1 MAITRIKT
9 DNISNDAVTSDKIA
23 TGAVTAGKL
32 ENNLTYGS
40 DLTVSGDLTVMGLT
54 TTVESTTVT
63 VADPLLVLAAG
74 QTGAGAVDAGILIE
88 RGTDTNAAFIWSEAT
103 NQFVAIMTTDDGTA
117 SGSVASTGYAD
128 LTVNAIIA
136 DSDMTAGNLNFSG
149 NEITS
154 TDGNGNITF
163 SPDGTGAVVVNQL
176 NDFRLPGLDTT
187 GIAFIGSSGTV
198 STATDLAWDNGTST
212 LTALNAELGDLTF
225 STDTISSTGNIN
237 LSANGGAGII
247 DVDGGTVTNLATPQN
262 STDAA
267 TKDYVDNAVSAGG
280 ATISQDDSSVV
291 VTDDG
296 SNPGSVAIEVDGTS
310 ALTATSSSVTFAVD
324 VIVDDLTVAG
334 QTISTTTANK
344 NIILDPHGTGVIEM
358 DGPLQVNNLTAGRVP
373 YVGVG
378 GVITNESGFEYDATS
393 DTLSVPTVVASTGV
407 QISAFSA
414 GKVVITTTNGALTT
428 DTDLTYDTTTDTLTV
443 PNLVATTSFEIS
455 GLTNGRVL
463 IAGLDGAITD
473 DGGLIY
479 SGGEVTAGDL
489 VLSTGVGSGALTA
502 VSGTFSGLTSTRIP
516 FITTGGLLTDDADF
530 TYTVG
535 SDTLTVTNITSTGT
549 AALGTVKSD
558 DLTPGRVVFSTTD
571 GQLTDEAGFEYDAT
585 TDTLTVGTISVTDL
599 TIGTLDVNTSATLA
613 TAYVEDLT
621 ATRVVFV
628 GAGGQLVDDSTLHYS
643 SGLLSATSISTTGT
657 VEAHGLV
664 DADMTTAGRVVL
676 TSSTGQLVSG
686 SGLTFDSGT
695 GSLTA
700 TTFVGDLTGQVSDIS
715 NHDTDDLAEGTTNKY
730 FSNTL
735 ARGAISVTGDLGYDN
750 ATGVISYTLPNTD
763 SMTEGTTN
771 KFYSDALVDAHLSG
785 GTGVTYTGGSIAIG
799 QAVGTTDN
807 VTFATVTADLTG
819 DVSGDLTGQVLT
831 ASQTNIT
838 SLGTLTGLQM
848 NGAIDMDTN
857 HITNLATPTLDYHAS
872 TKKYVDDAVA
882 NITTFDI
889 TDGTNND
896 ALTIGTDSLTFSG
909 TANEVTATVSA
920 NTVTFGLASDVTIA
934 NDLTVTADLF
944 ANTADITTDA
954 TIGGTLDV
962 TGDFAV
968 NSTAFTVNATT
979 GNATVGN
986 DLTIQ
991 GNFYVNGSTV
1001 TVGSESLTVHD
1012 NLIHLNEVSDA
1023 TITNAV
1029 GNGTTV
1035 TFTANNTFAAGEF
1048 VTVTGVSPVAYNIS
1062 GLIATATTS
1071 QFTVTNSATGSYSS
1085 GGTAHADTRA
1095 NVDLGVVGSYYDS
1108 ADLHAGVFRDAT
1120 DGKWKFFDSLTT
1132 TPGVDVPTSDAS
1144 FAFADVQGNM
1154 FWGDLTGDV
1163 TGTVSSLS
1171 NHTTDNLTEGST
1183 NLYFTTANARGA
1195 ISGGTGVSYDNVT
1208 GVISIG
1214 QAVGT
1219 TDNVTF
1225 NEVTADVVGTV
1236 SSLSNH
1242 DTDDLAEGTT
1252 NKYYADSLVDNHLS
1266 GGTGVSYSLGQIS
1279 IGQAVGTTDNVTFN
1293 TVTADLTGD
1302 VTGTVSS
1309 LSNHDTDD
1317 LAEGLTNLYYTDT
1330 KARGALSVTDAG
1342 GDGSLTY
1349 SAVTGEFTYTGPS
1362 ATEVRAHF
1370 SGGTG
1375 VDITNGVISIGQAV
1389 GTTSSVTFNDVEA
1402 GTLTSTGTVAGYV
1415 FYAGTG
1421 GVLDG
1426 AATFTYNEGT
1436 DTLAAGNI
1444 EATNLTA
1451 FGILDSYLVYSNS
1464 GALTGSNDF
1473 TIDSATGTLSVTNLD
1488 VTSTASFSAIEASTV
1503 TATGLTSGRL
1513 VFASTGGLLSDD
1525 NTLLFDSATDTLEA
1539 SNVDVTGT
1547 LSAGTIQGN
1556 ALTSGRVIFATA
1568 NGQLT
1573 DDSTFTFDAGSD
1585 SLGVTNL
1592 DVATQA
1598 TLASAIIEDLSSG
1611 RVVLVGA
1618 SGTIVDSASLLFD
1631 TGTGALTVNGS
1642 VAVDNI
1648 TINGNTISST
1658 DTNGNIT
1665 FLPNGTGTVD
1675 VSSVKITNLA
1685 TPTSDYDASTKKYV
1699 DDTFGLGVSLIS
1711 QNNTSVE
1718 VVDNNLSAGHVDV
1731 TIDATLTAKFTDAA
1745 LEVYNS
1751 LEVDNIT
1758 IDGNEIS
1765 TTDLNG
1771 DLTLSPNGSGSVVVD
1786 AGKNFKI
1793 SDLSTAGQVL
1803 YTGADGLVTAEA
1815 GFEYNASTDT
1825 LSVANNTIASTL
1837 TLSDFT
1843 TNSVL
1848 FVGASGVVS
1857 EDSDLTWDSSDFA
1870 ITGGLVVTGTADV
1883 DNVNIDGNTISTTD
1897 TNGNLV
1903 LQPNGTGS
1911 TVVNDAG
1918 NSSDFV
1924 VKSVNQAG
1932 MFFVDASAD
1941 VIGIKTITPN
1951 AEAALHIESTDSII
1965 LPVGAQG
1972 DRPGTPVTGMFRFN
1986 TTSSKLEVYDST
1998 AWVSIGEN
2006 QTTTVVS
2013 ETFSGDGTEVN
2024 FTLSQTLTTAAAIVS
2039 INGVVQIPGTAYSIS
2054 GSTLTFTEAPE
2065 LGDTVEVRQVVTTT
2079 QNQTVI
2085 GSDDGASLFTY
2096 DQAGDQFPL
2105 TVANNTVVMFTDKG
2119 LDLRSGSAI
2128 ICGDANTSV
2137 GTTATVV
2144 DTFAKATYR
2153 VAKYVCQVANSGLGE
2168 FQACE
2173 LLVVHDGT
2181 TAKVT
2186 EFAEVYTGSA
2196 SLGSFSAVV
2205 NGSNIEVKFT
2215 GANAGNAVKVMPT
2228 YIKA

>member
-9 DNISNDAVTSDKIA
+9 DNISNDAVTTDKIA
-23 TGAVTAGKL
+23 SNAVTAGKL

-40 DLTVSGDLTVMGLT
+40 DLIVSGDFTVMGLT

-63 VADPLLVLAAG
+63 VADPLLVLASG
-74 QTGAGAVDAGILIE
+74 QAGAGALDAGLLID

-128 LTVNAIIA
+128 LTVNAITA

-163 SPDGTGAVVVNQL
+163 SPDGTGAVVVNAL
-176 NDFRLPGLDTT
+176 NDFRLPALDTT

-198 STATDLAWDNGTST
+198 STATDLVWDNGTST
-212 LTALNAELGDLTF
+212 LTSLNAELGDLSF
-225 STDTISSTGNIN
+225 STDTISSAGNIN

-247 DVDGGTVTNLATPQN
+247 DVDGGTVTNLAAPQN

-296 SNPGSVAIEVDGTS
+296 SNPGSVAIEVDGTT
-310 ALTATSSSVTFAVD
+310 ALTATSSSVTLASGISLVAN
-324 VIVDDLTVAG
+324 DLTVAG
-334 QTISTTTANK
+334 QTISTTSSNK

-393 DTLSVPTVVASTGV
+393 DTLSVPTVVASTGIA
-407 QISAFSA
+407 ISAFTA
-414 GKVVITTTNGALTT
+414 GRLVLTTTNGALTT
-428 DTDLTYDTTTDTLTV
+428 DGDATYDTTTDTLTV

-463 IAGLDGAITD
+463 VAGLDGAITD
-473 DGGLIY
+473 DAGLIY

-535 SDTLTVTNITSTGT
+535 SDTLTVSNITSSGT
-549 AALGTVKSD
+549 AALGTVKSS

-571 GQLTDEAGFEYDAT
+571 GELTDEAGFEYNST

-613 TAYVEDLT
+613 TVYVEDLT
-621 ATRVVFV
+621 AGRVPFV
-628 GAGGQLVDDSTLHYS
+628 GASGQLVDDAQLLYDATTNILTITE
-643 SGLLSATSISTTGT
+643 LSASGVVSG
-657 VEAHGLV
+657 HGLA
-664 DADMTTAGRVVL
+664 DLDMTTAGRVVL
-676 TSSTGQLVSG
+676 TSATGQLVSG

-695 GSLTA
+695 GTLTA
-700 TTFVGDLTGQVSDIS
+700 TTFVGDVTGQVSDIS
-715 NHDTDDLAEGTTNKY
+715 NHDTDDLNEGATNKY

-735 ARGAISVTGDLGYDN
+735 ARGAISVSGDLGYDN

-771 KFYSDALVDAHLSG
+771 KFYSDALVDNHLSG
-785 GTGVTYTGGSIAIG
+785 GTGVTYTSGSIAIG

-807 VTFATVTADLTG
+807 VTFATVTADVTG
-819 DVSGDLTGQVLT
+819 DVTGDLTGQVLT
-831 ASQTNIT
+831 ASQTSIT
-838 SLGTLTGLQM
+838 TLGTLTGLTM

-857 HITNLATPTLDYHAS
+857 HIENLATPTTDYQAA

-882 NITTFDI
+882 VITTFDI
-889 TDGTNND
+889 TDGSNND
-896 ALTIGTDSLTFSG
+896 ALTIGTDALTFSG
-909 TANEVTATVSA
+909 TANEVTATVGA
-920 NTVTFGLASDVTIA
+920 NSVTFGLASDVTIA
-934 NDLTVTADLF
+934 NDLTVTGDLSAD
-944 ANTADITTDA
+944 TADIAGVADVGGDFSVA
-954 TIGGTLDV
+954 TNKFTVAAATGNTVVAGTLDV
-962 TGDFAV
+962 TGNV
-968 NSTAFTVNATT
+968 ILTGNLTVNGTT
-979 GNATVGN
+979 TTINATELAIEDN
-986 DLTIQ
+986 LIYL
-991 GNFYVNGSTV
+991 NEGSTV
-1001 TVGSESLTVHD
+1001 S
-1012 NLIHLNEVSDA
+1012 N
-1023 TITNAV
+1023 
-1029 GNGTTV
+1029 
-1035 TFTANNTFAAGEF
+1035 
-1048 VTVTGVSPVAYNIS
+1048 P
-1062 GLIATATTS
+1062 
-1071 QFTVTNSATGSYSS
+1071 
-1085 GGTAHADTRA
+1085 
-1095 NVDLGVVGSYYDS
+1095 DLGITGNYNDGTY
-1108 ADLHAGVFRDAT
+1108 AHAGVFRDAS
-1120 DGKWKFFDSLTT
+1120 DGKWKFFQGLTIE
-1132 TPGVDVPTSDAS
+1132 PGSTIDTSHGS
-1144 FAFADVQGNM
+1144 FALADVAGNM

-1171 NHTTDNLTEGST
+1171 NHDTDDLAEGTTNK
-1183 NLYFTTANARGA
+1183 YFTDANARNA
-1195 ISGGTGVSYDNVT
+1195 LSGGTGVTYSTAT
-1208 GVISIG
+1208 GEISIG

-1225 NEVTADVVGTV
+1225 NQVTADVVGTV

-1242 DTDDLAEGTT
+1242 DTDDLAEGTN
-1252 NKYYADSLVDNHLS
+1252 NKYYTDSLVDSHLS
-1266 GGTGVSYSLGQIS
+1266 GGTGVSYNLGTIS
-1279 IGQAVGTTDNVTFN
+1279 IGQAVGTTDSVTFN

-1317 LAEGLTNLYYTDT
+1317 LVEGLTNLYYTDT
-1330 KARGALSVTDAG
+1330 KARNALSVTDAG
-1342 GDGSLTY
+1342 GDGSLSYDAASGT
-1349 SAVTGEFTYTGPS
+1349 FTYTGPS

-1375 VDITNGVISIGQAV
+1375 VDITNGVVSIGQAV

-1402 GTLTSTGTVAGYV
+1402 GTLTSSGTVAGYV

-1426 AATFTYNEGT
+1426 AATFTYNSGT
-1436 DTLAAGNI
+1436 DTLAVGNV

-1451 FGILDSYLVYSNS
+1451 FGILDGYLVYSNS

-1473 TIDSATGTLSVTNLD
+1473 TIDSATGTLEVTNLT
-1488 VTSTASFSAIEASTV
+1488 VNSTATFSDIEASTV
-1503 TATGLTSGRL
+1503 TASGLTNGR
-1513 VFASTGGLLSDD
+1513 VVIVSTDGLLSDD
-1525 NTLLFDSATDTLEA
+1525 GTLTFDPATDKLTA
-1539 SNVDVTGT
+1539 ADVDVTGT
-1547 LSAGTIQGN
+1547 LAAGTLQGN

-1592 DVATQA
+1592 DVATEA
-1598 TLASAIIEDLSSG
+1598 TLASAIIEDLTSG

-1642 VAVDNI
+1642 VAIDNI

-1665 FLPNGTGTVD
+1665 LSPNGTGTVD

-1685 TPTSDYDASTKKYV
+1685 TPTADYDASTKKYV

-1718 VVDNNLSAGHVDV
+1718 VVDNNLAAGHVDV

-1771 DLTLSPNGSGSVVVD
+1771 NLTLSPNGSGSVIVA

-1815 GFEYNASTDT
+1815 GFEYDASTDT
-1825 LSVANNTIASTL
+1825 LSAGNVAVASTL

-1848 FVGASGVVS
+1848 FVGAGGDVS
-1857 EDSDLTWDSSDFA
+1857 ESANLTWDGTDFA
-1870 ITGGLVVTGTADV
+1870 VTGTLVVTGDADI
-1883 DNVNIDGNTISTTD
+1883 DNVNVNGNTISTTD

-1924 VKSVNQAG
+1924 VKSVNEAG

-1941 VIGIKTITPN
+1941 VIGIKTTTPN
-1951 AEAALHIESTDSII
+1951 AEASLHIESTDSII

-1986 TTSSKLEVYDST
+1986 TTSSKLEVYDGT

-2039 INGVVQIPGTAYSIS
+2039 INGVVQIPGTAYSIT

-2065 LGDTVEVRQVVTTT
+2065 TGDTVEVRQVVTTT

-2119 LDLRSGSAI
+2119 IDLRSGSAI

-2137 GTTATVV
+2137 GTSATVV

-2153 VAKYVCQVANSGLGE
+2153 VAKYVCQVSNSGLGE
-2168 FQACE
+2168 YQACE
-2173 LLVVHDGT
+2173 LLVAHDGT

-2186 EFAEVYTGSA
+2186 EYAEVYTGAS

>member
-23 TGAVTAGKL
+23 SKAVTAGKL
-32 ENNLTYGS
+32 EDFLTYGS
-40 DLTVSGDLTVMGLT
+40 DLTVSGDLTVMGTT

-63 VADPLLVLAAG
+63 VADPILVLASG
-74 QTGAGAVDAGILIE
+74 QTGAGALDAGLLID

-117 SGSVASTGYAD
+117 SGSIASMGYAD

-136 DSDMTAGNLNFSG
+136 DSDLTAGNLNFSG

-163 SPDGTGAVVVNQL
+163 SPDGTGAVVVNAL
-176 NDFRLPGLDTT
+176 NDFRLPALDTT
-187 GIAFIGSSGTV
+187 GIAFIGASGTV
-198 STATDLAWDNGTST
+198 STTTDLVWDNGTSK
-212 LTALNAELGDLTF
+212 LTALNATLGDLSF
-225 STDTISSTGNIN
+225 SNDTISSTGDIN

-247 DVDGGTVTNLATPQN
+247 DVDGGVVTNLGTPLNN
-262 STDAA
+262 SDAA
-267 TKDYVDNAVSAGG
+267 TKQYVDNAVSAGG
-280 ATISQDDSSVV
+280 ATISQDDSSVL

-296 SNPGSVAIEVDGTS
+296 SNPGSVVIAVDNTT

-324 VIVDDLTVAG
+324 VIAGDLTVAG
-334 QTISTTTANK
+334 QTISTTSGNK
-344 NIILDPHGTGVIEM
+344 NIILDPHGTGKIEM

-373 YVGVG
+373 YIGTG
-378 GVITNESGFEYDATS
+378 GVISDESGFEYNATS
-393 DTLSVPTVVASTGV
+393 DTLSVSTLVASTGIA
-407 QISAFSA
+407 ISAFTA
-414 GKVVITTTNGALTT
+414 GKVVITTANGELTT
-428 DTDLTYDTTTDTLTV
+428 DTDLTYNTTSDTLTV
-443 PNLVATTSFEIS
+443 PNLVASSTFKVS
-455 GLTNGRVL
+455 GLTNGRAVYV
-463 IAGLDGAITD
+463 GTDGELVD
-473 DGGLIY
+473 SNSLLFDGTEL
-479 SGGEVTAGDL
+479 TTGDL
-489 VLSTGVGSGALTA
+489 TLNSGVGTGALVA

-516 FITTGGLLTDDADF
+516 FITTGGLLTDDANF

-535 SDTLTVTNITSTGT
+535 SDTLTVSNITSSGT
-549 AALGTVKSD
+549 AALGTIKSD

-585 TDTLTVGTISVTDL
+585 TDTLTVGTISVSDL

-621 ATRVVFV
+621 AGRVVVV
-628 GAGGQLVDDSTLHYS
+628 GAGGQLVDDAQLLYDTATNL
-643 SGLLSATSISTTGT
+643 LTINELSASGIVS
-657 VEAHGLV
+657 AHGLA
-664 DADMTTAGRVVL
+664 DLDMTTAGRVVL
-676 TSSTGQLVSG
+676 TSATGQLVSG

-695 GSLTA
+695 GTLTA

-715 NHDTDDLAEGTTNKY
+715 NFDTDDLAEGTTNKY

-735 ARGAISVTGDLGYDN
+735 ARGAISVSGDLGYDGVN
-750 ATGVISYTLPNTD
+750 GVISYTLPNTD

-771 KFYSDALVDAHLSG
+771 KFYSNSLVDSHLSG
-785 GTGVTYTGGSIAIG
+785 GTGVTYTSGTIAIG

-807 VTFATVTADLTG
+807 VTFASVTADVTG
-819 DVSGDLTGQVLT
+819 NVSGDLTGQVLT
-831 ASQTNIT
+831 ASQSNIT
-838 SLGTLTGLQM
+838 SLGTLTGLAM

-857 HITNLATPTLDYHAS
+857 HIENLATPTTDYQAA
-872 TKKYVDDAVA
+872 TKKYVDDAVS
-882 NITTFDI
+882 NITVFDI

-896 ALTIGTDSLTFSG
+896 SLTIGTDALSFTG
-909 TANEVTATVSA
+909 TANEVTATVSNNA
-920 NTVTFGLASDVTIA
+920 VTFGLASDVTIA

-944 ANTADITTDA
+944 ANTADITSTLDVGGDFAVA
-954 TIGGTLDV
+954 TNKFTVAAATGNTVVAGTLDV
-962 TGDFAV
+962 TGALTITGDL
-968 NSTAFTVNATT
+968 TVNGTT
-979 GNATVGN
+979 TTINATELAIEDN
-986 DLTIQ
+986 LIYL
-991 GNFYVNGSTV
+991 NEGSTV
-1001 TVGSESLTVHD
+1001 T
-1012 NLIHLNEVSDA
+1012 N
-1023 TITNAV
+1023 
-1029 GNGTTV
+1029 
-1035 TFTANNTFAAGEF
+1035 
-1048 VTVTGVSPVAYNIS
+1048 P
-1062 GLIATATTS
+1062 
-1071 QFTVTNSATGSYSS
+1071 
-1085 GGTAHADTRA
+1085 
-1095 NVDLGVVGSYYDS
+1095 DLGITGNYNDGTY
-1108 ADLHAGVFRDAT
+1108 AHTGVFRDAS
-1120 DGKWKFFDSLTT
+1120 DGKWKFFQGLT
-1132 TPGVDVPTSDAS
+1132 VEPTQSIDTADAS

-1183 NLYFTTANARGA
+1183 NKYFTDANARNA
-1195 ISGGTGVSYDNVT
+1195 LSGGTGVTYNTST
-1208 GVISIG
+1208 GEISIG

-1225 NEVTADVVGTV
+1225 NQVTADVIGTV

-1252 NKYYADSLVDNHLS
+1252 NKYYSNTLVNNHLS
-1266 GGTGVSYSLGQIS
+1266 GGTGVSYNNGVIS
-1279 IGQAVGTTDNVTFN
+1279 IGQAVGTTDSVTFN

-1317 LAEGLTNLYYTDT
+1317 LVEGLTNLYYTDT
-1330 KARGALSVTDAG
+1330 KVRNAISATDAG
-1342 GDGSLTY
+1342 GDGSFSY
-1349 SAVTGEFTYTGPS
+1349 SAATGEFTYTGPS
-1362 ATEVRAHF
+1362 ATETRAHF

-1375 VDITNGVISIGQAV
+1375 VDITNGVVSIGQAV
-1389 GTTSSVTFNDVEA
+1389 GTSSSVTFNDVTA
-1402 GTLTSTGTVAGYV
+1402 GSLTSTGTVAGYV

-1421 GVLDG
+1421 GALDG
-1426 AATFTYNEGT
+1426 AATFTYDNAT
-1436 DTLAAGNI
+1436 DVLAVGNV

-1451 FGILDSYLVYSNS
+1451 YGILDGYLVYSNS

-1473 TIDSATGTLSVTNLD
+1473 TIDSATGTLTVTNLTVNTTATFSD
-1488 VTSTASFSAIEASTV
+1488 ISAGSVTSSD
-1503 TATGLTSGRL
+1503 LTSGRV

-1525 NTLLFDSATDTLEA
+1525 NTLTFDSATDTLEA
-1539 SNVDVTGT
+1539 SNVNVTGT
-1547 LSAGTIQGN
+1547 LAAGTLKGN
-1556 ALTSGRVIFATA
+1556 ALTNGRVIFATS
-1568 NGQLT
+1568 NGELT
-1573 DDSTFTFDAGSD
+1573 DDSTFTFNSGSD
-1585 SLGVTNL
+1585 TLGVTNL
-1592 DVATQA
+1592 DVGTQA

-1618 SGTIVDSASLLFD
+1618 SGTIIDSASLLFD

-1665 FLPNGTGTVD
+1665 LLPNGTGTVD

-1685 TPTSDYDASTKKYV
+1685 TPTADYDASTKKYV

-1731 TIDATLTAKFTDAA
+1731 TIDATLTAKFTDSA

-1751 LEVDNIT
+1751 LAVDNVT

-1771 DLTLSPNGSGSVVVD
+1771 NLTLSPNGSGSVVVD

-1793 SDLSTAGQVL
+1793 TDLTAGQVL
-1803 YTGADGLVTAEA
+1803 YSGADGLVTAEA
-1815 GFEYNASTDT
+1815 GFEYSASTDT
-1825 LSVANNTIASTL
+1825 LSVANATVASTL
-1837 TLSDFT
+1837 ILSDF
-1843 TNSVL
+1843 SASRVL
-1848 FVGASGVVS
+1848 FTTAGGEVAESAN
-1857 EDSDLTWDSSDFA
+1857 LTWDTTDFA
-1870 ITGGLVVTGTADV
+1870 VTGGLIVTGTADI
-1883 DNVNIDGNTISTTD
+1883 DNINIDANTISTTD

-1932 MFFVDASAD
+1932 MFYVDASAD
-1941 VIGIKTITPN
+1941 VIGIKTTTPN

-1972 DRPGTPVTGMFRFN
+1972 DRPGAPVTGMFRFN
-1986 TTSSKLEVYDST
+1986 TTSSKLEVYDGT

-2006 QTTTVVS
+2006 TTTTVVS

-2079 QNQTVI
+2079 QSQTVI

-2105 TVANNTVVMFTDKG
+2105 SIANNTVVMFTDKG
-2119 LDLRSGSAI
+2119 IDLRSGSAI
-2128 ICGDANTSV
+2128 ICGDASTSV

-2144 DTFAKATYR
+2144 DTFAKTAYR
-2153 VAKYVCQVANSGLGE
+2153 VAKYVCQVSNSGLGE
-2168 FQACE
+2168 YQACE
-2173 LLVVHDGT
+2173 LLVAHDGT

-2186 EFAEVYTGSA
+2186 EFAEVYTGAS
-2196 SLGSFSAVV
+2196 SLGSFSAVI
-2205 NGSNIEVKFT
+2205 NGSNVEIKFT

>member
-9 DNISNDAVTSDKIA
+9 DNISNDAVTSSKIA
-23 TGAVTAGKL
+23 TKAVTAGKL
-32 ENNLTYGS
+32 EDNLTYGS
-40 DLTVSGDLTVMGLT
+40 DLIVSGDLTVMGLT

-74 QTGAGAVDAGILIE
+74 QTGAGALDAGILIE
-88 RGTDTNAAFIWSEAT
+88 RGTDTNAAFIWSEST

-128 LTVNAIIA
+128 LTVNAITA

-154 TDGNGNITF
+154 TNGNGDITF
-163 SPDGTGAVVVNQL
+163 SPDGTGAVIVNAL

-198 STATDLAWDNGTST
+198 TTNTDLAWDNGTST
-212 LTALNAELGDLTF
+212 LSTPNATLGDLGFATNV
-225 STDTISSTGNIN
+225 ISSSGDIYFD
-237 LSANGGAGII
+237 ADGGAGLI
-247 DVDGGTVTNLATPQN
+247 DAGGSVLTNLATPTSN
-262 STDAA
+262 SDAA
-267 TKDYVDNAVSAGG
+267 TKSYVDGAVSSGS
-280 ATISQDDSSVV
+280 TLITQDDSSVE

-296 SNPGSVAIEVDGTS
+296 SNPGSVAITVDGTT
-310 ALTATSSSVTFAVD
+310 ALTASSSSVTLASGISLVAN
-324 VIVDDLTVAG
+324 DLTVAG
-334 QTISTTTANK
+334 QTISTTSANK

-463 IAGLDGAITD
+463 LAGLDGAITD

-516 FITTGGLLTDDADF
+516 FVSTGGLLVDDGNF

-549 AALGTVKSD
+549 SALGTIKSTA
-558 DLTPGRVVFSTTD
+558 LTPGRVTFATTD
-571 GQLTDEAGFEYDAT
+571 GELTDEAGFEYDAT

-621 ATRVVFV
+621 DTRIVFV
-628 GAGGQLVDDSTLHYS
+628 GAGGQLVDDATLYYS
-643 SGLLSATSISTTGT
+643 SGILSATSVSTTGA

-664 DADMTTAGRVVL
+664 DNDMTTAGRVVL
-676 TSSTGQLVSG
+676 TSATGQLVSG

-695 GSLTA
+695 GTLTA
-700 TTFVGDLTGQVSDIS
+700 TTFAGDLTGTVSSLS
-715 NHDTDDLAEGTTNKY
+715 NHDTDDLAEGATNKY

-735 ARGAISVTGDLGYDN
+735 ARGAISVSGDLGYDAN
-750 ATGVISYTLPNTD
+750 TGVISYTLPNTD

-785 GTGVTYTGGSIAIG
+785 GTGVTYIGGSISIG
-799 QAVGTTDN
+799 QAVGTTDD
-807 VTFATVTADLTG
+807 VTFNSVTATTFYGDVTGDLTG
-819 DVSGDLTGQVLT
+819 DVLT
-831 ASQTNIT
+831 AAQPNIT
-838 SLGTLTGLQM
+838 SLGTLIGLNM
-848 NGAIDMDTN
+848 GGTIDMGTST
-857 HITNLATPTLDYHAS
+857 IENLGTPTTDYQAA

-882 NITTFDI
+882 VITTFDI
-889 TDGTNND
+889 TDGANND

-909 TANEVTATVSA
+909 TANEVTATVSN

-934 NDLTVTADLF
+934 NDLTVTGDL
-944 ANTADITTDA
+944 TAATGDITGTLDVGGDFAVATDKFTVAAA
-954 TIGGTLDV
+954 TGNTVVAGTLDV
-962 TGDFAV
+962 TGNVTLTGDL
-968 NSTAFTVNATT
+968 TVNGTT
-979 GNATVGN
+979 TTINATELAIEDN
-986 DLTIQ
+986 LIYL
-991 GNFYVNGSTV
+991 NEGSTV
-1001 TVGSESLTVHD
+1001 T
-1012 NLIHLNEVSDA
+1012 N
-1023 TITNAV
+1023 
-1029 GNGTTV
+1029 
-1035 TFTANNTFAAGEF
+1035 
-1048 VTVTGVSPVAYNIS
+1048 P
-1062 GLIATATTS
+1062 
-1071 QFTVTNSATGSYSS
+1071 
-1085 GGTAHADTRA
+1085 
-1095 NVDLGVVGSYYDS
+1095 DLGITGNYNDGTY
-1108 ADLHAGVFRDAT
+1108 AHTGVFRDAS
-1120 DGKWKFFDSLTT
+1120 DGKWKFFQGLTIE
-1132 TPGVDVPTSDAS
+1132 PGSTIDTSHVS
-1144 FAFADVQGNM
+1144 FALADVQGNM

-1195 ISGGTGVSYDNVT
+1195 ISGGTGVSYDSAT

-1219 TDNVTF
+1219 TDDVTF
-1225 NEVTADVVGTV
+1225 NSVTASITGTV

-1242 DTDDLAEGTT
+1242 TTDDLAEGTT
-1252 NKYYADSLVDNHLS
+1252 NKYYSNALVDSYLS
-1266 GGTGVSYSLGQIS
+1266 GGTGVSYAAGQIS
-1279 IGQAVGTTDNVTFN
+1279 IGQDVGTNANVTFDS
-1293 TVTADLTGD
+1293 VTADLTGD

-1317 LAEGLTNLYYTDT
+1317 LVEGLTNLYYTDT
-1330 KARGALSVTDAG
+1330 KARGAFTVTDAG

-1349 SAVTGEFTYTGPS
+1349 SAVSGEFTYTGPS

-1370 SGGTG
+1370 SAGTG

-1389 GTTSSVTFNDVEA
+1389 GTSDSVTFNDVTA
-1402 GTLTSTGTVAGYV
+1402 GTLTSSGTVAGYV

-1426 AATFTYNEGT
+1426 AATFTFNEGT
-1436 DTLAAGNI
+1436 DTLAVGNV

-1451 FGILDSYLVYSNS
+1451 YGILDGYLVYSNS
-1464 GALTGSNDF
+1464 GALTGASDF
-1473 TIDSATGTLSVTNLD
+1473 TVDSATGTLTVTNLD

-1503 TATGLTSGRL
+1503 TATGLTSGRV

-1525 NTLLFDSATDTLEA
+1525 TTLTFDPATDTLEA

-1547 LSAGTIQGN
+1547 LTAGTLQGN

-1573 DDSTFTFDAGSD
+1573 DDSTFTFNAGSD
-1585 SLGVTNL
+1585 TLGVNNL
-1592 DVATQA
+1592 DVATEA
-1598 TLASAIIEDLSSG
+1598 TLASAIIEDLTSG

-1631 TGTGALTVNGS
+1631 SGTGALTVNGS

-1658 DTNGNIT
+1658 DTNGNIVL
-1665 FLPNGTGTVD
+1665 LPDGTGTVD

-1718 VVDNNLSAGHVDV
+1718 VIDTNLSAGHVDV
-1731 TIDATLTAKFTDAA
+1731 TIDATLTAKFTDSA

-1751 LEVDNIT
+1751 LAVDNVT
-1758 IDGNEIS
+1758 IDGNDIS

-1771 DLTLSPNGSGSVVVD
+1771 NLTLSPNGSGSVVVS

-1815 GFEYNASTDT
+1815 GFEYDASTDT
-1825 LSVANNTIASTL
+1825 LSASNVAVGSTL

-1857 EDSDLTWDSSDFA
+1857 EDSNLTWDSSDFA
-1870 ITGGLVVTGTADV
+1870 ITGGLIVTGTADV

-1941 VIGIKTITPN
+1941 VIGIKTTTPN

-1986 TTSSKLEVYDST
+1986 TTASKLEVYDGT

-2079 QNQTVI
+2079 QSQTVI

-2105 TVANNTVVMFTDKG
+2105 TIANNTVVMFTDKG
-2119 LDLRSGSAI
+2119 IDLRSGSAI
-2128 ICGDANTSV
+2128 ICGDASTSV

-2153 VAKYVCQVANSGLGE
+2153 VAKYVCQVSNSGLGE
-2168 FQACE
+2168 YQACE
-2173 LLVVHDGT
+2173 LLVAHDGT